1 MNDFCGFWNQHKVVS
16 TSFNVILLFSMNIYR
31 VLPEWEGAQVPG
43 CALEVPMS
51 WSLCCKIIIS
61 CQSEGQVVERRDR
74 GWWELCRK
82 HRRVLDLSTLDRS
95 GKGHLGSPF
104 PILESSSGSP
114 PHVDTAPAPMLK
126 STSSSCSYSAVWVA
140 ILDSFTLS
148 RCPNSISKI
157 CLAVPV
163 MMWKCMCVYE

>member
-1 MNDFCGFWNQHKVVS
+1 MISVAFETSIKWCRRHSMSFFSSPWTFIESFLNEREHRFLAVRLRCLCHGVSAAKLSSVVKVK
-16 TSFNVILLFSMNIYR
+16 
-31 VLPEWEGAQVPG
+31 A
-43 CALEVPMS
+43 
-51 WSLCCKIIIS
+51 K
-61 CQSEGQVVERRDR
+61 VVERRDR